1 MVKRRAFGM
10 EPASGVALDEH
21 HIQRRD
27 DSCSSDYR
35 AEYVPCRAIVDA
47 AGFGSTKEIH
57 SVQLTPLG
65 NPFEGVF
72 RGTSDGRNGKDSGR
86 LGRVN

>member
-57 SVQLTPLG
+57 SVQLTPLAILLKVF
-65 NPFEGVF
+65 FEEQVMVGME
-72 RGTSDGRNGKDSGR
+72 RTAAG
-86 LGRVN
+86 